1 MRDSKERGW
10 GGSEPTPF
18 LRHAIAMYPF
28 AIIYHL
34 CVRWYMDGRGRLES
48 KPVIGA

>member
-1 MRDSKERGW
+1 MRDSKGAGW

-34 CVRWYMDGRGRLES
+34 CVRWYMDGRLES

>member
-1 MRDSKERGW
+1 MRDSKGAGEGA
-10 GGSEPTPF
+10 PTPF

-34 CVRWYMDGRGRLES
+34 CVRWYMDGRLES